1 MIYTPDQ
8 VNLHTHS
15 FYCKHGNGTIADYV
29 EQARADGL
37 KLLGFSEHCPLPDR
51 EYQKGNRM
59 DYEDLP
65 FYEADIREAQQ
76 KEESIQSE
84 SKEESIE
91 GKNKIKI
98 LMGAECDWLPDEY
111 SFYKDELLGER
122 NYDYLSCSVH
132 MMIDPVTGEE
142 AYLGYFKNMDVPTLL
157 KYVKTYTDGLRS
169 GIFTF
174 GCHPDL
180 FMAGYR
186 RWDKEVI
193 AASTD
198 IIECAKACN
207 IPLEFNDLGLRKKP
221 IVAEDGTIRQ
231 PYPVEEFWILAK
243 ELGVKAITNSDAH
256 RPKDVAAHKRSTM
269 LWADEIGLKLSSW
282 TLDQNGKL
290 QIV

>member
-1 MIYTPDQ
+1 MIFTPDK

-15 FYCKHGNGTIADYV
+15 FYCKHGTGTIDDYV
-29 EQARADGL
+29 EQARKEGL

-65 FYEADIREAQQ
+65 FYENDIRQAQQ
-76 KEESIQSE
+76 REQNEEDRLT
-84 SKEESIE
+84 
-91 GKNKIKI
+91 I
-98 LMGAECDWLPDEY
+98 LTGAECDWLPEEQN
-111 SFYKDELLGER
+111 FYEELLQKR

-132 MMIDPVTGEE
+132 MMIDPMTGEE
-142 AYLGYFKNMDVPTLL
+142 AYLGYFKHMDVPTLL
-157 KYVKTYTDGLRS
+157 KYVRTYTDALRS

-186 RWDKEVI
+186 RWDADVI
-193 AASTD
+193 AASRD
-198 IIECAKACN
+198 IIQCAIDCD

-221 IVAEDGTIRQ
+221 IVADDGTVRA
-231 PYPVEEFWILAK
+231 PYPVEEFWILSRDM
-243 ELGVKAITNSDAH
+243 GVKAITNSDAH
-256 RPKDVAAHKRSTM
+256 RPQDVAAHKCSTI
-269 LWADEIGLKLSSW
+269 LWAEEIGLKLSSW
-282 TLDQNGKL
+282 TLDPNGKL